1 MRLSHALFALV
12 FLTVPAG
19 ASAQDRFG
27 SVLVEPRPEEYLH
40 WDAEAFAAVQRE
52 LEQRI
57 EEGSRIWNTR
67 FVFTSVL
74 PEAEHRPHDISI
86 VHREGYTQPEI
97 HELKWDLYVIL
108 DGSGTVLVGG
118 ERVGWVDGRPAEEQ
132 RPGLAGAQAFRV
144 TEGDLVHVPAR
155 VWHQV
160 VLEPGARMTYALINV
175 NEPG

>member
-1 MRLSHALFALV
+1 MRLSCALFALV
-12 FLTVPAG
+12 ALSAPAG
-19 ASAQDRFG
+19 ATAQDRFG
-27 SVLVEPRPEEYLH
+27 GVPVEPRPEEYLH
-40 WDAEAFAAVQRE
+40 WDAGAFAAVQRD
-52 LEQRI
+52 LEGRI

-74 PEAEHRPHDISI
+74 PQAEHRPHDISI

-97 HELKWDLYVIL
+97 HELKWVLYMIL

-118 ERVGWVDGRPAEEQ
+118 ARVAWVDGRPAEEQ
-132 RPGLAGAQAFRV
+132 RPELRGAQAFQV
-144 TEGDLVHVPAR
+144 AKGDLVHVPAR

-160 VLEPGARMTYALINV
+160 VLEPGASMTYALINV

>member
-1 MRLSHALFALV
+1 MRGPSALV
-12 FLTVPAG
+12 SFLLLTAPAT
-19 ASAQDRFG
+19 ALAQNPFG
-27 SVLVEPRPEEYLH
+27 GVTNEPRPEEYIH
-40 WDAEAFAAVQRE
+40 WDAEAFAEIQGD
-52 LEQRI
+52 LEGQI
-57 EEGSRIWNTR
+57 AQGSRIWNTR

-74 PEAEHRPHDISI
+74 PDAAYRPHDISI

-118 ERVGWVDGRPAEEQ
+118 ERVGWIDGRPPEEQ
-132 RPGLAGAQAFRV
+132 RPELRGAQAFDV
-144 TEGDLVHVPAR
+144 TEGDVLHVPAR

-160 VLEPGARMTYALINV
+160 VLEPGSAMTYMLINV